1 MLALALLACAGA
13 LGITV
18 EVASSQGHGALT
30 WVVLA
35 ATLVGCVGLLLLVP
49 RRMRLL
55 ERQAGIV
62 QRQEAILGVTA
73 AAAELL
79 VSVGFEE
86 GIDEVLARLGGATG
100 VSRVYLYRNDEDAQ
114 GRRTMSIVREWVA
127 PGIAP
132 TIGDPEN
139 QGYPYAK
146 GFEHWE
152 RAMLEGRPV
161 QVHRSQAD
169 EIERLDM
176 ESEDVRSVLA
186 MPISVGGRWW
196 GYIGFDDCE
205 TERTWTPAEVDAL
218 RSAAALIGAALA
230 AEDAERELRER
241 ERRYRTLVEQLPA
254 VVYLDGLD
262 EEASTIYI
270 SPRVTEVLGYSP
282 EEWTSDPE
290 LFPRVL
296 HPEDREAVLAANA
309 HHNETGEP
317 FRMEYRLLAK
327 DGRVVWVRDEA
338 VIVRD
343 EEGTPLYS
351 QGFLLD
357 ITARKLAEERIS
369 YLSSHDQLTG
379 LANHATFTEIA
390 SVALARARRGG
401 LALGVLV
408 LDLDAFHLVND
419 SLGPEAGDDLLRQVA
434 GRLLDCVR
442 ETDTVARRG
451 GDEFLVLL
459 PDLARGDMGEV
470 STPLMQAEAV
480 ACRIRERL
488 EEPFVVAGTE
498 VFVSASIGIAV
509 GPAEGDDVGGLLLR
523 AEEAMMRSK
532 RSGPGGV
539 TSAEVRSAEAETKL
553 AFATKLRKAV
563 AQREWELH
571 YQPIVELATGRV
583 VGVEALVRW
592 RTSEGELIP
601 PSEFIPLAE
610 ELGLIEAIGDWV
622 VEELVR
628 QDAAWKREGIHLEL
642 GFNLSPRQFFQEDLA
657 DRILARL
664 REQAVDPSRVL
675 VEITESSA
683 MRDPERARAL
693 LADLH
698 RRGLRLA
705 MDDFGT
711 GYSSLSRLRELPIDV
726 LKVDRSF
733 VREIDRDPQARRIV
747 AAFIQLGQGLGMT
760 TLAEGVETEDERRLL
775 VELGCDLA
783 QGYLFCRP
791 LPARELTERI
801 RAGELLLAAA

>member
-18 EVASSQGHGALT
+18 EVASSKGHGALT

-86 GIDEVLARLGGATG
+86 GIDEVLGRLGEATG

-127 PGIAP
+127 PGTAP

-152 RAMLEGRPV
+152 RAMLDGRPV

-186 MPISVGGRWW
+186 TPISVGGRWW
-196 GYIGFDDCE
+196 GYLGFDDCE

-218 RSAAALIGAALA
+218 RSAAALIGSALA
-230 AEDAERELRER
+230 TEDAQRELRER

-317 FRMEYRLLAK
+317 FRMEYRIIAK

-357 ITARKLAEERIS
+357 ITARKLAEERVS

-379 LANHATFTEIA
+379 LANHATFAEIA
-390 SVALARARRGG
+390 GVALARARRGG
-401 LALGVLV
+401 LALAVLV

-419 SLGPEAGDDLLRQVA
+419 SLGPDAGDDLLRQVA
-434 GRLLDCVR
+434 ERLLTCVR
-442 ETDTVARRG
+442 ETDTVSRRG

-459 PDLARGDMGEV
+459 PDLERGGGDEV
-470 STPLMQAEAV
+470 SSPLMQAEAV
-480 ACRIRERL
+480 AARIGERL
-488 EEPFVVAGTE
+488 EEPFLVAGTE

-509 GPAEGDDVGGLLLR
+509 GPAEGDDAATLLLR
-523 AEEAMMRSK
+523 AEEAMVRSK

-539 TSAEVRSAEAETKL
+539 ASAEVRSAEAETKL

-571 YQPIVELATGRV
+571 YQPIVELATGRA

-601 PSEFIPLAE
+601 PNEFIPLAE

-628 QDAAWKREGIHLEL
+628 QDAAWKREGIDLEL

-664 REQAVDPSRVL
+664 RERSVDPSRVL

-726 LKVDRSF
+726 LKIDRSF

-775 VELGCDLA
+775 VELGCELA
-783 QGYLFCRP
+783 QGYRFCRP
-791 LPARELTERI
+791 LPAGELTDRI